1 MDFLYNIFGFLFRIL
16 FGFISDYGIALIIFT
31 VFFRLILLP
40 SAVKQ
45 QKSQAKTVRLQPKL
59 RRIREKYQDY
69 SPQER
74 QQKIQQETNELYQQE
89 GYSSMTGGCLP
100 LLVQMPILLGLY
112 GVIRQPLKYVLEI
125 PAEAINQLTEIAKG
139 MGLITEKSVAF
150 AEPKII
156 DNLAAILEKAPELAT
171 SLGEYVSKIEE
182 FDFTMFGM
190 SLGAVP
196 KDAFAEG
203 ATLSKWLILIPI
215 LSAATSLMT
224 SLLTQIR
231 QKKANPNM
239 DNQQMMG
246 CMMLSMPLMSLW
258 FTYQYPVGMG
268 LYWIFSNILAFLQT
282 LVLGHF
288 YAPRKTVAK
297 LMVDETIERRS
308 YEKAKITAY
317 ENQIEE

>member
-16 FGFISDYGIALIIFT
+16 FGFINDYGLALVIFT
-31 VFFRLILLP
+31 IFFRLILLP

-100 LLVQMPILLGLY
+100 LLIQMPILFGLY
-112 GVIRQPLKYVLEI
+112 GVIRLPLTHVLEI
-125 PAEAINQLTEIAKG
+125 PKEAITKLTEIAV
-139 MGLITEKSVAF
+139 GLGYAANAKDAY
-150 AEPKII
+150 AELKII
-156 DNLAAILEKAPELAT
+156 DNLSAIIEKAPDLAT
-171 SLGEYVSKIEE
+171 ELGDIITKIEN
-182 FDFTMFGM
+182 FDFTMFGL

-196 KDAFAEG
+196 KDAFTDG
-203 ATLSKWLILIPI
+203 STLSKWLVLIPI
-215 LSAATSLMT
+215 ISALTSLMT
-224 SLLTQIR
+224 SLLTQYR

-258 FTYQYPVGMG
+258 ISYTCPVGLG

-297 LMVDETIERRS
+297 LMVDETIDRRS